1 MRRGVAVQL
10 QKVLSSVAT
19 RAASKEFFYTRFFAI
34 GVFRLLEL
42 TDTRDPKALEGVVK
56 VRPPLRLLLACWWL
70 TCGVVDPRCCQ
81 LLLSCCVTATE
92 LRCRVVALGHR
103 RRHVCSCW

>member
-1 MRRGVAVQL
+1 MQL

-56 VRPPLRLLLACWWL
+56 VRPPLLACWWL
-70 TCGVVDPRCCQ
+70 TCCVVGGPWPSPAAA
-81 LLLSCCVTATE
+81 LLLCYRDTAAE
-92 LRCRVVALGHR
+92 PGCSPPSSPRARLLVPVGHL
-103 RRHVCSCW
+103 